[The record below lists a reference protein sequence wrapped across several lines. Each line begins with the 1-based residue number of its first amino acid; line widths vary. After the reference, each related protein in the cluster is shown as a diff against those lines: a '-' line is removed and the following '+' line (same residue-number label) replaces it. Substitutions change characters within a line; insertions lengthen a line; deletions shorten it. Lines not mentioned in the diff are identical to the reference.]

1 MSNLASAVFAGAVGA
16 AAAHYFLSAGARK
29 RPRLEPVSTSHAS
42 PAAGHYSQAVK
53 NGGEVFVSG
62 LLPIMPDGT
71 KLSGNTF
78 EAQATQVLRNLEAI
92 LHEAGSGLD
101 RLIQVRVYITD
112 VKNWGLF
119 NEMYANKLGAHSS
132 RSKRRVAR
140 EFLGSSILGSSLSSG
155 NTCST
160 KARAC
165 STSAALQARCFASS
179 APYTT
184 LSSAVLG
191 LLRVSSWFLDGRG
204 PVLRSSAIA
213 PTPCPSSK
221 VT

>member
-119 NEMYANKLGAHSS
+119 NEMYANKLGAH
-132 RSKRRVAR
+132 RPAR
-140 EFLGSSILGSSLSSG
+140 CVVPVPELHFGLLLEVEVV
-155 NTCST
+155 
-160 KARAC
+160 
-165 STSAALQARCFASS
+165 AAL
-179 APYTT
+179 
-184 LSSAVLG
+184 
-191 LLRVSSWFLDGRG
+191 
-204 PVLRSSAIA
+204 
-213 PTPCPSSK
+213 
-221 VT
+221 